1 MLNRVE
7 FEDATPPV
15 GAAIS
20 EVERSWLSPRFV
32 WVHSKGQA
40 PYQFRPCMDPC
51 SPHEW
56 PYNLQ
61 ALRGTEDYSDILAWY
76 CHRYPAVSRADLDRL
91 VEELALCVGDRQISV
106 EIHHDMDTQE
116 RFPWFLVWGFAKV
129 VSDDE
134 DQMMDTFRTRC
145 RASPLLFPS
154 YGVAMVSF
162 RAGPFED
169 RHVSEWS

>member
-7 FEDATPPV
+7 FEEVTPALGPAESGV
-15 GAAIS
+15 GG
-20 EVERSWLSPRFV
+20 SWPSQRFV
-32 WVHSKGQA
+32 WVYSKGQA

-76 CHRYPAVSRADLDRL
+76 CHRYPAVSRADLDLL
-91 VEELALCVGDRQISV
+91 VNELALCVGGRQISV

-116 RFPWFLVWGFAKV
+116 RLPWFLVWGFAKV

-134 DQMMDTFRTRC
+134 DQMMDVFRARC
-145 RASPLLFPS
+145 RASPLLRTS
-154 YGVAMVSF
+154 YDVVMVSF
-162 RAGPFED
+162 RAGSFED
-169 RHVSEWS
+169 RLVSEWG

>member
-7 FEDATPPV
+7 FEEVTLPLGSAESGV
-15 GAAIS
+15 GD
-20 EVERSWLSPRFV
+20 SWPSQRVV
-32 WVHSKGQA
+32 WVYSKGQA

-61 ALRGTEDYSDILAWY
+61 ALRGTEDYADILSWY
-76 CHRYPAVSRADLDRL
+76 CHRHLAVSRADLDHL

-134 DQMMDTFRTRC
+134 DQMMDTFRDRC
-145 RASPLLFPS
+145 RASSLLRPS
-154 YGVAMVSF
+154 YDIVMVSF
-162 RAGPFED
+162 RSGPFED
-169 RHVSEWS
+169 RHVSEWG